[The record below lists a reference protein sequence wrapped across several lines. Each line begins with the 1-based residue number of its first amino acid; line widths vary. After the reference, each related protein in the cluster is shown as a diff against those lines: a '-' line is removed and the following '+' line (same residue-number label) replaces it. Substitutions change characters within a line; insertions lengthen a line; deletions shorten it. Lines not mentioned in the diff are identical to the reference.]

1 MIRRLAISAF
11 ALFAFA
17 ACGHKDAQPAPTPT
31 PPPMM
36 IDDRGMVMPLEQA
49 VTKISY
55 KPWIPPGQIQKLAV
69 IPPLGNLDTPANRG
83 IAFEYQN
90 GSVLW
95 LLSEW
100 PKQGFALVFLRG
112 TDISF
117 SACQLGRF
125 KADGVAWTTK
135 GKLAMTLQPDGAA
148 PPSDVDKEAKR
159 LQAAGACK

>member
-1 MIRRLAISAF
+1 MNQRLVVAAL

-17 ACGHKDAQPAPTPT
+17 ACGHKDSPPPATPA
-31 PPPMM
+31 PPMM
-36 IDDRGMVMPLEQA
+36 IDDRGIVMPLEQA

-55 KPWIPPGQIQKLAV
+55 KPWIPPGQVLKIAV
-69 IPPLGNLDTPANRG
+69 IPPLGGDDTPANRG
-83 IAFEYQN
+83 VATEYQQ
-90 GSVLW
+90 GPTMW

-112 TDISF
+112 KDITIDN
-117 SACQLGRF
+117 CQLGRF

-148 PPSDVDKEAKR
+148 SPSEVDKEAKR
-159 LQAAGACK
+159 LMSVGACK